1 MTYYVCLNY
10 LSIILKCVFQK
21 DDLENML
28 LATPL
33 THKLFDLI
41 SDETTVINIPRG
53 WNKCLYAGK
62 PDFVIFFQLVAK
74 ISPTVINNEI
84 LPFFGKTVIFDSNC
98 NVQYKYLGK
107 SIPEETRSNS

>member
-1 MTYYVCLNY
+1 MTYYFYLNC
-10 LSIILKCVFQK
+10 LSIVLKYVFQM
-21 DDLENML
+21 DDLENIL

-41 SDETTVINIPRG
+41 CNETRVINIPRG
-53 WNKCLYAGK
+53 WNKCIHADK

-74 ISPTVINNEI
+74 MSPTVINNEI

-98 NVQYKYLGK
+98 NVQCKYLGK
-107 SIPEETRSNS
+107 SFLLN